1 MEISQNLKQKQ
12 LQKLAMTHQMQQ
24 SIKILKSTNEELTKL
39 IKQRELENPFIEV
52 HDSQPQNS
60 EKVDLSNLISN
71 RQPALDDYLLDQVH
85 LTMRNT
91 PIRTLVIYFI
101 ENLDDN
107 GYLKLDIDQ
116 MIHDQKFD
124 PTLVA
129 DALTLLHQLD
139 PPGIG
144 ARNLQEC
151 LLLQAELDPDAPQLA
166 VPILQNSFEWLV
178 DKKWNQIAAKYSIT
192 EDSAAEILK
201 YVQTLS
207 PAPGLGYQHPNI
219 EYIYPDL
226 KVSLDNGI
234 PTIALTKHALPQL
247 TFNQEYFEEM
257 QQSKEPAVRSFI
269 KQKKQEYDQLNS
281 QINQREKTILLVGQA
296 ILARQQE
303 FFTNDTHPLK
313 PMLLRDIAHQLQF
326 HESTISRVVNG
337 KYLKTDFGTYELKS
351 FFTTAVRYA
360 ADQEL
365 STTTVQK
372 MIQNLV
378 ANEDKHHPLSD
389 QKIVDL
395 LTDKKIKI
403 SRRTVAKYRSQLGI
417 LSSSKRKQ

>member
-1 MEISQNLKQKQ
+1 MKISQNLKQKQ
-12 LQKLAMTHQMQQ
+12 LQKLAMTQQMQQ

-52 HDSQPQNS
+52 HDSHPQNS
-60 EKVDLSNLISN
+60 ETVDFTNLISN
-71 RQPALDDYLLDQVH
+71 RQPSLDDYLLDQVH

-107 GYLKLDIDQ
+107 GYLKLDVDQ
-116 MIHDQKFD
+116 MTHDQKFD
-124 PTLVA
+124 STLVA

-166 VPILQNSFEWLV
+166 VPILQNDFEQLV
-178 DKKWNQIAAKYSIT
+178 NKNWNQIATKYSIT
-192 EDSAAEILK
+192 EDDAVAILQ

-207 PAPGLGYQHPNI
+207 PAPGLGYQHPNT

-226 KVSLDNGI
+226 KVTVNNGV
-234 PTIALTKHALPQL
+234 PTVALTKHALPQL

-257 QQSKEPAVRSFI
+257 NQSADPAVQAFI
-269 KQKKQEYDQLNS
+269 NQKKREYDQLDS

-296 ILARQQE
+296 IIAHQQE
-303 FFTNDTHPLK
+303 FFTDPTHPLK
-313 PMLLRDIAHQLQF
+313 PLLLRNIAHQLQL
-326 HESTISRVVNG
+326 HESTISRAVNG

-351 FFTTAVRYA
+351 FFTTAARYA

-365 STTTVQK
+365 STDSVQR
-372 MIQNLV
+372 MIQDLV
-378 ANEDKHHPLSD
+378 ANEDPHHPLSD

-395 LTDKKIKI
+395 LTAKKIKI

-417 LSSSKRKQ
+417 PSSSKRKQ

>member
-12 LQKLAMTHQMQQ
+12 LQKLSMTQQMQQ

-226 KVSLDNGI
+226 KVSLNNGI
-234 PTIALTKHALPQL
+234 PTITLTKHALPQL

-257 QQSKEPAVRSFI
+257 QQSKEPTVRSFI

>member
-12 LQKLAMTHQMQQ
+12 LQKLSMTQQMQQ

-178 DKKWNQIAAKYSIT
+178 DKKWKQIAAKYSIT

-234 PTIALTKHALPQL
+234 PTITLTKHALPQL

-257 QQSKEPAVRSFI
+257 QQSKEPTVRSFI

-389 QKIVDL
+389 QKIVDI

>member
-12 LQKLAMTHQMQQ
+12 LQKLAMTQQMQQ

>member
-12 LQKLAMTHQMQQ
+12 LQKLSMTQQMQQ

-257 QQSKEPAVRSFI
+257 QQSKEPTVRSFI

-365 STTTVQK
+365 STATVQK

>member
-1 MEISQNLKQKQ
+1 MKISQNLKQKQ
-12 LQKLAMTHQMQQ
+12 LQKLAMTQQMQQ

-52 HDSQPQNS
+52 HDSHPQNS
-60 EKVDLSNLISN
+60 GTIDFTNLISN
-71 RQPALDDYLLDQVH
+71 RQPSLDDYLLDQVH

-107 GYLKLDIDQ
+107 GYLKLDVDQ

-124 PTLVA
+124 STLVA

-166 VPILQNSFEWLV
+166 VPILQNDFEQLV
-178 DKKWNQIAAKYSIT
+178 NKNWNQIATKYSIT
-192 EDSAAEILK
+192 EDDAVAILQ

-226 KVSLDNGI
+226 KVTVNNEV
-234 PTIALTKHALPQL
+234 PTVTLTKHVLPQL

-257 QQSKEPAVRSFI
+257 NQSADPAVQSFVN
-269 KQKKQEYDQLNS
+269 QKKREYDQLDS

-296 ILARQQE
+296 IIARQQE
-303 FFTNDTHPLK
+303 FFTDPTHPLK
-313 PMLLRDIAHQLQF
+313 PLLLRDIAHHLQL
-326 HESTISRVVNG
+326 HESTISRAVNG

-351 FFTTAVRYA
+351 FFTTAARYA

-365 STTTVQK
+365 STDSVQR
-372 MIQNLV
+372 MIQDLV
-378 ANEDKHHPLSD
+378 ANEDPHHPLSD
-389 QKIVDL
+389 QKIVAL
-395 LTDKKIKI
+395 LTNKEIKI

-417 LSSSKRKQ
+417 PSSSKRKQ

>member
-1 MEISQNLKQKQ
+1 MKISQNLKQKQ
-12 LQKLAMTHQMQQ
+12 LQKLSMTQQMQQ

-178 DKKWNQIAAKYSIT
+178 DKKWKQIAAKYSIT

-247 TFNQEYFEEM
+247 AFNQEYFEEM
-257 QQSKEPAVRSFI
+257 QQSKEPTVRSFI

-365 STTTVQK
+365 STATVQK

>member
-12 LQKLAMTHQMQQ
+12 LQKLSMTQQMQQ

-178 DKKWNQIAAKYSIT
+178 DKKWKQIAAKYSIT

-257 QQSKEPAVRSFI
+257 QQSKEPTVRSFI

-365 STTTVQK
+365 STATVQK

>member
-1 MEISQNLKQKQ
+1 
-12 LQKLAMTHQMQQ
+12 MTQQMQQ

-178 DKKWNQIAAKYSIT
+178 DKKWKQIAAKYSIT

-257 QQSKEPAVRSFI
+257 QQSKEPTVRSFI

-365 STTTVQK
+365 STATVQK

>member
-1 MEISQNLKQKQ
+1 MKISQNLKQKQ
-12 LQKLAMTHQMQQ
+12 LQKLAMTQQMQQ

-52 HDSQPQNS
+52 HDSHPQNS
-60 EKVDLSNLISN
+60 ETVDFTNLISN
-71 RQPALDDYLLDQVH
+71 RQPSLDDYLLDQVH

-107 GYLKLDIDQ
+107 GYLKLDVDQ
-116 MIHDQKFD
+116 MIHEQKFD

-151 LLLQAELDPDAPQLA
+151 LLLQAELDPGTPQLA
-166 VPILQNSFEWLV
+166 VPILQNDFEQLV
-178 DKKWNQIAAKYSIT
+178 NKNWNQIATKYSIT
-192 EDSAAEILK
+192 EDDAIAILH

-207 PAPGLGYQHPNI
+207 PAPGLGYQHPNT

-226 KVSLDNGI
+226 KVTVNDGI
-234 PTIALTKHALPQL
+234 LAVTLTKHALPQL

-257 QQSKEPAVRSFI
+257 NQSADPAVQSFVN
-269 KQKKQEYDQLNS
+269 QKKREYDQLDS
-281 QINQREKTILLVGQA
+281 QINQREKTILMVGQA
-296 ILARQQE
+296 IIARQQK
-303 FFTNDTHPLK
+303 FFTDPTHPLK
-313 PMLLRDIAHQLQF
+313 PLLLRDIAHQLQL
-326 HESTISRVVNG
+326 HESTISRAVNG

-351 FFTTAVRYA
+351 FFTTAARYA
-360 ADQEL
+360 ANQEL
-365 STTTVQK
+365 STDSVQR
-372 MIQNLV
+372 MIQDLV
-378 ANEDKHHPLSD
+378 ANEDPHHPLSD

-395 LTDKKIKI
+395 LTAKEIKI
-403 SRRTVAKYRSQLGI
+403 SRRTVTKYRSQLGI
-417 LSSSKRKQ
+417 PSSSKRKQ